1 MDKKYFAND
10 KNGFDGISTNGN
22 DMQAADIVENIFSK
36 AITLHASDIH
46 IEPLDTKTRVRLR
59 IDGLLRPIEDIPA
72 ARHNSVISRIKVL
85 CGMDIA
91 EKRVPQDG
99 RLEIT
104 REGRCIDLRI
114 STLPTIRGEKIVIRV
129 LDKERTLFSLDQLAF
144 SEENL
149 NLYQS
154 MYKTARGIVLITG
167 PTGSG
172 KSTTLYATLNEL
184 NIQEQNIITIED
196 PVEYKI
202 AGINQVAVNPKTGLT
217 FAKGLRAI
225 VRQDPNII
233 MVGEIRD
240 AETAQIAIQSA
251 LTGHLVLSTLHTNSA
266 VGAVTRLLDMGIEP
280 FLLAS
285 AVRGVVAQRLVR
297 KICPHCCKQ
306 YEAEDWEKNFLHVPA
321 PAESK
326 LLLQRGEG
334 CEKCGFTGYKGR
346 MAVQEVLPITE
357 QITGLIL
364 HHDSEVMIQE
374 TARQHGFISLKQD
387 GIDKVMAG
395 YTTVA
400 ELIRSVCS

>member
-1 MDKKYFAND
+1 MDKKYFASD

-36 AITLHASDIH
+36 AIKLHASDIH
-46 IEPLDTKTRVRLR
+46 IEPLDIKTRVRLR
-59 IDGLLRPIEDIPA
+59 IDGLLRSIEDIPA

-129 LDKERTLFSLDQLAF
+129 LDKERTLFSLNQLAF
-144 SEENL
+144 SVENL
-149 NLYQS
+149 KLYQS
-154 MYKTARGIVLITG
+154 MYQTARGIVLITG

-184 NIQEQNIITIED
+184 NTQEQNIITIED

-240 AETAQIAIQSA
+240 VETAQIAIQSA

-266 VGAVTRLLDMGIEP
+266 AGAVTRLLDMGIEP
-280 FLLAS
+280 FLLVS
-285 AVRGVVAQRLVR
+285 ALRGVVAQRLVR

-321 PAESK
+321 ERE

-334 CEKCGFTGYKGR
+334 CEKCGFIGYKGR

-364 HHDSEVMIQE
+364 HHDSEAMIQE
-374 TARQHGFISLKQD
+374 AARQHGFISLKQD

-400 ELIRSVCS
+400 ELIRSVCN

>member
-1 MDKKYFAND
+1 MDKKYFASD

-36 AITLHASDIH
+36 AIKLHASDIH

-129 LDKERTLFSLDQLAF
+129 LDKDRTLFSLNQLDF

-184 NIQEQNIITIED
+184 NSQEQNIITIED

-202 AGINQVAVNPKTGLT
+202 AGINQVAVNSKTGLT

-266 VGAVTRLLDMGIEP
+266 AGAVTRLLDMRIEP

-285 AVRGVVAQRLVR
+285 ALRGVVAQRLVR
-297 KICPHCCKQ
+297 KICPYCCKQ
-306 YEAEDWEKNFLHVPA
+306 YEADDWEKNFLHVPA
-321 PAESK
+321 ERK

-334 CEKCGFTGYKGR
+334 CEKCGFTGCKGR

-364 HHDSEVMIQE
+364 HHDSETMIQE

>member
-1 MDKKYFAND
+1 MDKKYFASD

-36 AITLHASDIH
+36 AIKLHASDIH

-72 ARHNSVISRIKVL
+72 GRHNSVISRIKVL

-149 NLYQS
+149 KLYQS

-184 NIQEQNIITIED
+184 NTQEQNIITIED

-266 VGAVTRLLDMGIEP
+266 AGAVTRLLDMGIEP

-321 PAESK
+321 ERE

-357 QITGLIL
+357 QITGLVL
-364 HHDSEVMIQE
+364 HHDSEAMIQE
-374 TARQHGFISLKQD
+374 AARQHGFISLKQD

>member
-1 MDKKYFAND
+1 MDKKYFASD
-10 KNGFDGISTNGN
+10 KNGFDGINMNGN

-36 AITLHASDIH
+36 AIKLHASDIH

-59 IDGLLRPIEDIPA
+59 IDGLLRSIEDIPA

-129 LDKERTLFSLDQLAF
+129 LDKERTLFSLNQLDF

-149 NLYQS
+149 KLYQS
-154 MYKTARGIVLITG
+154 MYKTARGIILITG

-184 NIQEQNIITIED
+184 NTQEQNIITIED
-196 PVEYKI
+196 PVEYII

-240 AETAQIAIQSA
+240 IETAQIAIQSA

-266 VGAVTRLLDMGIEP
+266 AGAVTRLLDMGIEP

-321 PAESK
+321 ERE
-326 LLLQRGEG
+326 LLLQRGDG

-346 MAVQEVLPITE
+346 MAVQEILPITE

-364 HHDSEVMIQE
+364 HHDSEAVIQKA
-374 TARQHGFISLKQD
+374 ARQHGFISLKQD

>member
-1 MDKKYFAND
+1 MDKKYFASD

-91 EKRVPQDG
+91 ERRVPQDG

-104 REGRCIDLRI
+104 RDGRCIDLRI

-129 LDKERTLFSLDQLAF
+129 LDKERTLVSLNQLAF
-144 SEENL
+144 SEGNL
-149 NLYQS
+149 KLYQS

-184 NIQEQNIITIED
+184 NTQEQNIITIED

-202 AGINQVAVNPKTGLT
+202 AGINQVAVNSKTGLT

-240 AETAQIAIQSA
+240 IETAQIAIQSA

-266 VGAVTRLLDMGIEP
+266 AGAVTRLLDMGIEP

-285 AVRGVVAQRLVR
+285 AVRGVVAQRLIR

-306 YEAEDWEKNFLHVPA
+306 YEVEDWEKNFLHVPA
-321 PAESK
+321 ERK

-364 HHDSEVMIQE
+364 HCDSEAVIQE
-374 TARQHGFISLKQD
+374 AACQHGFISLKQD

>member
-1 MDKKYFAND
+1 MDKKYFASD
-10 KNGFDGISTNGN
+10 KNGFDGINMNGN

-36 AITLHASDIH
+36 AIKLHASDIH

-59 IDGLLRPIEDIPA
+59 IDGLLRSIEDIPA

-129 LDKERTLFSLDQLAF
+129 LDKERTLFSLNQLAF

-149 NLYQS
+149 KLYQS
-154 MYKTARGIVLITG
+154 MYKTARGIILITG

-184 NIQEQNIITIED
+184 NTQEQNIITIED

-266 VGAVTRLLDMGIEP
+266 AGAVTRLLDMGIEP

-306 YEAEDWEKNFLHVPA
+306 YEAEDWEKNFLHVS
-321 PAESK
+321 AERE

-346 MAVQEVLPITE
+346 MAVQEILPITE

-364 HHDSEVMIQE
+364 HCDSEAVIQE
-374 TARQHGFISLKQD
+374 AARQHGFISLKQD

>member
-1 MDKKYFAND
+1 MDKKYFASD

-36 AITLHASDIH
+36 AIKLHASDIH
-46 IEPLDTKTRVRLR
+46 IEPLDIKTRVRLR
-59 IDGLLRPIEDIPA
+59 IDGLLRSIEDIPA
-72 ARHNSVISRIKVL
+72 VRHNSIISRIKVL

-91 EKRVPQDG
+91 ERRVPQDG

-129 LDKERTLFSLDQLAF
+129 LDKERTLFSLNQLDF

-149 NLYQS
+149 KLYQS

-184 NIQEQNIITIED
+184 NTQEQNIITIED

-202 AGINQVAVNPKTGLT
+202 AGVNQVAVNPKTGLT

-240 AETAQIAIQSA
+240 VETAQIAIQSA

-266 VGAVTRLLDMGIEP
+266 AGAVTRLLDMGIEP
-280 FLLAS
+280 FLLVS
-285 AVRGVVAQRLVR
+285 ALRGVVAQRLVR

-321 PAESK
+321 ERE

-334 CEKCGFTGYKGR
+334 CEKCGFIGYKGR

-364 HHDSEVMIQE
+364 HQDSEAMIQE
-374 TARQHGFISLKQD
+374 AARQHGFISLKQD